1 MNHIIFDFDGVMARS
16 LEDNATIHLNFKI
29 NSGITLEEIIAEN
42 QEHFDQPKH
51 HRLSKISESE
61 ERYILNWSKDY
72 GNKVLSSNNHIFWDF
87 IYSIKKL
94 KNCRFAIVSSGSE
107 LYVKH
112 FAGQFGI
119 KFDETLT
126 IEDSLSK
133 EEKVEQVCRN
143 WNIDVKDSYY
153 ITDTVS
159 DVLELREIMNPTR
172 IYGCAWGWSGLERL
186 RNVLPNNQIFIE
198 FSDILKYF

>member
-1 MNHIIFDFDGVMARS
+1 MNRIIFDFDGVLARS
-16 LEDNATIHLNFKI
+16 LEDNANIHI
-29 NSGITLEEIIAEN
+29 NSEFNSGMTLEEIIAEN
-42 QEHFDQPKH
+42 KEHFDQPKH
-51 HRLSKISESE
+51 HRVSKISEDE
-61 ERYILNWSKDY
+61 KIDILNWSIDY
-72 GNKVLSSNNHIFWDF
+72 GCKVLLSNNTIFWDF
-87 IYSIKKL
+87 INCVKKL
-94 KNCRFAIVSSGSE
+94 RNCRFAVVSSGSE

-112 FAGQFGI
+112 FADQFGI
-119 KFDETLT
+119 KFDEILT
-126 IEDSLSK
+126 IEDSPSK
-133 EEKVEQVCRN
+133 EDKVEQVCRN

-186 RNVLPNNQIFIE
+186 RNVLPESQIFVE